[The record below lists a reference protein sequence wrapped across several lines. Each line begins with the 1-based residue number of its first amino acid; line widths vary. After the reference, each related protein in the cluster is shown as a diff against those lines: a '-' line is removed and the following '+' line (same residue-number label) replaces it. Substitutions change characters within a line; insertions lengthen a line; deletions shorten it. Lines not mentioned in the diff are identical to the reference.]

1 MKKEVMNKLKL
12 ILNLVKKNN
21 LFKLKMNKLN
31 YKMKEQIK
39 YMEMIKLIN
48 K

>member
-21 LFKLKMNKLN
+21 LFKLKMNRLN

-39 YMEMIKLIN
+39 YMDKIQLTN

>member
-1 MKKEVMNKLKL
+1 MNKLKL

-21 LFKLKMNKLN
+21 LFKMKMNKLN
-31 YKMKEQIK
+31 YKMKERII
-39 YMEMIKLIN
+39 YIEMIQLIN